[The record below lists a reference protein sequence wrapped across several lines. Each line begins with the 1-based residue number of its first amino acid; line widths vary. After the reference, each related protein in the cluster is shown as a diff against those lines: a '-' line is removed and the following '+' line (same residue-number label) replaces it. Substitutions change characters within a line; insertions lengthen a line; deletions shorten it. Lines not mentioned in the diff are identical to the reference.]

1 MVARRRER
9 RTAAEPRRGIG
20 QRQRRVGEELRH
32 VLSKILHD
40 GQCRDPA
47 LQDARITVT
56 EVQLSP
62 DLRNANVFVMPL
74 GGDNAAEIIA
84 GLKRSAGF
92 LKGLVAREASLR
104 QTPSLV
110 FALDSSFDHAN
121 RIARLLASPEV
132 VPDLRSPP
140 EQAEDADDVE

>member
-40 GQCRDPA
+40 GKCRDPA
-47 LQDARITVT
+47 LQDASITVT
-56 EVQLSP
+56 EVQISP

-74 GGDNAAEIIA
+74 GGDNAPEIIA

-92 LKGLVAREASLR
+92 LKGLVAREVSLR

-110 FALDSSFDHAN
+110 FALDGSFDHAD
-121 RIARLLASPEV
+121 RISRLLAGPEI
-132 VPDLRSPP
+132 VPDLQAPP
-140 EQAEDADDVE
+140 RQAEDADDAD